1 MIWGEWYHL
10 QFRERLRKL
19 RKENGLTQEQLAEKL
34 NISRQSVAKWERG
47 QSLPNITNLKE
58 MSIIFNVTTDELLLK

>member
-1 MIWGEWYHL
+1 MWGEWYHL

-19 RKENGLTQEQLAEKL
+19 RKENGLTQEQLVEKL
-34 NISRQSVAKWERG
+34 NISRQLVAKWERG

>member
-1 MIWGEWYHL
+1 M
-10 QFRERLRKL
+10 QFRERLKKL
-19 RKENGLTQEQLAEKL
+19 RKENGITQEQLAEKL

-58 MSIIFNVTTDELLLK
+58 IAMIFNITTDELLLNEINK

>member
-1 MIWGEWYHL
+1 M

-19 RKENGLTQEQLAEKL
+19 RKENGLTQEQLVEKL
-34 NISRQSVAKWERG
+34 NISRQLVAKWERG